1 MQVCPNCSH
10 RNRLGVIFCDNC
22 GASLIGD
29 SPLST
34 KNIGGNAGNSGDAGS
49 GSNESFRSAGTDVFS
64 QGTVL
69 RVEIEGAE
77 PILLKPKRETVFGR
91 RDPAT
96 GTMPDVD
103 LTPFAGYRMGV
114 SRRHIVI
121 RQSDDTRL
129 DIIDLGSSNGTYVN
143 GQKLSPNQPQ
153 RLRDG
158 DELRL
163 GQMVM
168 KIFFQKPLIEDTPA
182 SPKTPVAEANKAPA
196 SPPVAPA
203 VAPPAVA
210 PASGPTTGTP
220 PVVTQPGEARSIVP
234 PPPVIVQ
241 PPQLAPAG
249 GAGTPDNS
257 GDASEANPSGTG
269 TLPPLPPSPN
279 GPSVQSDPSGTKIL
293 QDPDAKP

>member
-1 MQVCPNCSH
+1 MQVCPNCQH

-34 KNIGGNAGNSGDAGS
+34 KNIGGNAGKTGDAAPM
-49 GSNESFRSAGTDVFS
+49 NDALRVAGTDIFS
-64 QGTVL
+64 QGAVL

-114 SRRHIVI
+114 SRKHALI
-121 RQSDDTRL
+121 RQGEGADRL
-129 DIIDLGSSNGTYVN
+129 DLWDLGSSNGTFLN
-143 GQKLSPNQPQ
+143 GTRLNANRPY

-158 DELRL
+158 DEIRF

-168 KIFFQKPLIEDTPA
+168 RVYFQRA
-182 SPKTPVAEANKAPA
+182 
-196 SPPVAPA
+196 
-203 VAPPAVA
+203 
-210 PASGPTTGTP
+210 TTEGHP
-220 PVVTQPGEARSIVP
+220 
-234 PPPVIVQ
+234 
-241 PPQLAPAG
+241 
-249 GAGTPDNS
+249 
-257 GDASEANPSGTG
+257 
-269 TLPPLPPSPN
+269 
-279 GPSVQSDPSGTKIL
+279 
-293 QDPDAKP
+293 